1 MTKSELRQM
10 IREVLKEELIAQRQ
24 AKLKEAA
31 GSASNSVVY
40 ITYLNYDG
48 EYGVWNVTTNK
59 PAAIKYFNNTAI
71 DELENA
77 PYDPEYGKLYL
88 IEVTVTNEEYLALK
102 ANNREVETLLKKFAK
117 DSSTKILQSYND

>member
-1 MTKSELRQM
+1 M
-10 IREVLKEELIAQRQ
+10 IREVLEEELIAQRQ

-48 EYGVWNVTTNK
+48 EYGVWNVATNK
-59 PAAIKYFNNTAI
+59 HAAIKYFNNTAI

-77 PYDPEYGKLYL
+77 PFDPEYGKLYL
-88 IEVTVTNEEYLALK
+88 IEVAVTNEEYLALK
-102 ANNREVETLLKKFAK
+102 ANNREAETLLKKFAK